1 MVNVIEGQVPQGYV
15 LEDVIRVRVVL
26 GGQPDPMW
34 QNGYNQLAVTEG
46 VPAEAMGYSTK
57 RDDGAGYEHR
67 GVLVITLPID
77 VDQEEA
83 NGTVD
88 KAVALIDM
96 AEERRQQ
103 NGCDAARADEV
114 ARNWGSWHSRR
125 HMRESRDHARLS
137 GLGRRLVGARAGPD
151 DVHGGRLV
159 VVLGRVP
166 SAGVVIG
173 TRR

>member
-125 HMRESRDHARLS
+125 HMRE
-137 GLGRRLVGARAGPD
+137 
-151 DVHGGRLV
+151 
-159 VVLGRVP
+159 
-166 SAGVVIG
+166 
-173 TRR
+173 